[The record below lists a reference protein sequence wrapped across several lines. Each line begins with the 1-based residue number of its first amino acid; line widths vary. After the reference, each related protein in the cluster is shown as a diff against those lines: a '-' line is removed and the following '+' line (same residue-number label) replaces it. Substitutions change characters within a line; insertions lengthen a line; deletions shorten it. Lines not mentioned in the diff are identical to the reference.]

1 MGFPG
6 GSVVKNLPADAGN
19 AGDVCS
25 IPGSGRSPGAE
36 NGRSPG
42 AENSNPHQYSYLE
55 NSMDRGAWWATVHE
69 VAESDITEK
78 MNTYTHCNKYQIILK
93 KSKKEVLQQRKF
105 AAVIFL
111 NWLASLQCLGLKCA
125 IDRSKP
131 LQFYTHPHFHHPPLY
146 L

>member
-42 AENSNPHQYSYLE
+42 AENSNPLQYSYLE

-93 KSKKEVLQQRKF
+93 KSKKEVLQQQKF
-105 AAVIFL
+105 TAVIFL
-111 NWLASLQCLGLKCA
+111 NWLVSLQ
-125 IDRSKP
+125 
-131 LQFYTHPHFHHPPLY
+131 
-146 L
+146 